1 MAPSAD
7 TVCGRSF
14 SLKTICLLAVHVV
27 TVDQQQNSQMITVA
41 NGNARAMRIWNG
53 TDMRWPL
60 HTAAS

>member
-7 TVCGRSF
+7 TVCGRSL

-41 NGNARAMRIWNG
+41 MHV
-53 TDMRWPL
+53 P
-60 HTAAS
+60 